1 MATAIMK
8 QKEVPEMDD
17 VEEIISKI
25 SEESP
30 YKRRPTQK
38 RTWMTVPEMGKL
50 LGLKKTD
57 RYWLVHK
64 NVFESKEI
72 AGKIRINI
80 ASFEKWYANQ
90 IKYHKVT
97 GEEPGKKLK
106 SWSYSVK
113 EVADLL
119 GVDEYLVYDLLKK
132 NQMEAV
138 IVDYW
143 KRIPKES
150 FQNWYKSQSRYRT
163 KEDREKDALLE
174 DATITMPEMAQL
186 LGTTRSSVYTILD
199 NPKYSHFFESLK
211 EISDINDIINWQE
224 ISEMEEA
231 KKFFS
236 HINILPNMPPMQ
248 SILNSVRLG
257 YAEEELSMQGLGYR
271 NLVLLFVLINSLL
284 GKKTD
289 TALNVLTIEEP
300 EAHLC
305 INNVRLMVSFLK
317 AFTNKNK
324 KIQLFYSTH
333 STEFINKMNLKN
345 VVVLHNGKAYSF
357 VDELDEEDFAYLA
370 KNPNLDLFKLF
381 FSNKCILFEGISE
394 ELLIRSYLDSQ
405 EKLSDIEVLSFHKGF
420 EKIMNIWKKINEGSC
435 NKLGI
440 IRDYD
445 NQPNA
450 KEQHNKY
457 NDDKEICVRTTEY
470 YTLEPEIVNTGNNF
484 KLLKK
489 KYGDVFGW
497 SNMTLEE
504 LTEAWKN
511 AKASDMF
518 TICKDLAVGELEGFQ
533 MPKHIQEV
541 IDFLS

>member
-1 MATAIMK
+1 MK

-17 VEEIISKI
+17 VAEIISKI
-25 SEESP
+25 SEDSP

-97 GEEPGKKLK
+97 GEKPGKELK

-199 NPKYSHFFESLK
+199 SREKVKNLLKDANENGVKLSHQAPTLYDVVPKE
-211 EISDINDIINWQE
+211 EI
-224 ISEMEEA
+224 
-231 KKFFS
+231 
-236 HINILPNMPPMQ
+236 
-248 SILNSVRLG
+248 
-257 YAEEELSMQGLGYR
+257 AEFEELMR
-271 NLVLLFVLINSLL
+271 
-284 GKKTD
+284 KTIAD
-289 TALNVLTIEEP
+289 IVS
-300 EAHLC
+300 EASSIACWVYVQKYVKQKTLDEMLQELPGAGQF
-305 INNVRLMVSFLK
+305 IIVMDIWFERLM
-317 AFTNKNK
+317 A
-324 KIQLFYSTH
+324 
-333 STEFINKMNLKN
+333 E
-345 VVVLHNGKAYSF
+345 
-357 VDELDEEDFAYLA
+357 
-370 KNPNLDLFKLF
+370 
-381 FSNKCILFEGISE
+381 
-394 ELLIRSYLDSQ
+394 
-405 EKLSDIEVLSFHKGF
+405 
-420 EKIMNIWKKINEGSC
+420 
-435 NKLGI
+435 
-440 IRDYD
+440 
-445 NQPNA
+445 
-450 KEQHNKY
+450 
-457 NDDKEICVRTTEY
+457 
-470 YTLEPEIVNTGNNF
+470 
-484 KLLKK
+484 
-489 KYGDVFGW
+489 
-497 SNMTLEE
+497 
-504 LTEAWKN
+504 
-511 AKASDMF
+511 
-518 TICKDLAVGELEGFQ
+518 
-533 MPKHIQEV
+533 
-541 IDFLS
+541 